1 MHGLSAEESAKL
13 SDESVDAEASPI
25 MYGWTRHTWYGGR
38 KQGDVWFFDKPH
50 KSPEHP
56 TMKPVRLCAKA
67 IVNSAPT
74 NGIVLDVF
82 GGSGST
88 LIAAEQVG
96 RRCFMIEMDPAYCDV
111 IVDRW
116 EKFTGK
122 SALKL
127 A

>member
-1 MHGLSAEESAKL
+1 
-13 SDESVDAEASPI
+13 
-25 MYGWTRHTWYGGR
+25 
-38 KQGDVWFFDKPH
+38 
-50 KSPEHP
+50 
-56 TMKPVRLCAKA
+56 MKPIRLCAKA
-67 IVNSAPT
+67 IVNSCPT
-74 NGIVLDVF
+74 DGIVLDAF

-122 SALKL
+122 TALKL